1 MQPARYYGWL
11 VSTLPARQLA
21 LVAARRLKHAATER
35 ARELSRPFER
45 PLDLVREMQVPSPD
59 ALAARMREGHAG
71 RASIDPR
78 ERQLARSLVQE
89 HFPEHANEVCE
100 RADRV
105 LNGELFLFG
114 AWRTHARGELEPGI
128 AALDWTRDPISG
140 EHTPDL
146 PSSQIDRDA
155 PGRDTRA
162 VWEAGRLAHL
172 VWFAQ
177 AHLLASMPGA
187 EHVRGAQ
194 QPGLYARAL
203 TLHVRDFLATQ
214 PVGLGIHWTCAME
227 AALRAMNL
235 ALALSLV
242 RDEPSFDAPFWTEAA
257 TFLVD
262 HLRFVDEHLED
273 AQAVPGNHLLCD
285 LAGQAVVTLLFPE
298 LPGAVEKRSDALDS
312 YAKELLTQSTRD
324 GLSFESSL
332 PYHRFVTELS
342 LLVEAVARRQGL
354 TLGPAALSRLWLMCD
369 VVQAATLTDGK
380 LVALGDDDSSRALP
394 FTLRDPRDGTHIAPL
409 KAALGGGG
417 GAAPEP
423 EVLWV
428 AGVSGLRR
436 LDRTVES
443 PVASSF
449 AASGL
454 AVLRDGTRSAS
465 LWAGAN
471 GQMGLGGHAHNDK
484 LSCEVVLGGRRLT
497 VDPGCPVY
505 FANLAERDLFRST
518 GVHPTVRV
526 DGLEQ
531 SELPQGRPFVLPD
544 IARASL
550 IEQSLRTAIGEHRAY
565 ARLRPAVT
573 HRREVSLPAGLEAV
587 VVTDRLLG
595 EGEHVCEVQW
605 PVPTREVLM
614 RAATAPE
621 RELLRKLEHVDGE
634 GRFDLTRVFT
644 LPGRPEALLAI
655 ASEHP
660 WESLIDAGT
669 WSPGYGR
676 REPGRIIRIVFHAPL
691 PLSVTCAFVLPVIG

>member
-21 LVAARRLKHAATER
+21 LVAARRLKHAAAGR
-35 ARELSRPFER
+35 ARELSKPFER
-45 PLDLVREMQVPSPD
+45 PLDLVREMNLPSPD
-59 ALAARMREGHAG
+59 AVAARLREGHAG
-71 RASIDPR
+71 VAAIDPR
-78 ERQLARSLVQE
+78 ERQLARSMAQE
-89 HFPEHANEVCE
+89 LFPEHANEVCE

-105 LNGELFLFG
+105 LGGELFLFG
-114 AWRTHARGELEPGI
+114 AWRAHARGELEPGI
-128 AALDWTRDPISG
+128 AAIDWARDPISG
-140 EHTPDL
+140 RYTPDL
-146 PSSQIDRDA
+146 KSSEIDRDA

-172 VWFAQ
+172 VWLAQ

-187 EHVRGAQ
+187 EHARGSQ

-214 PVGLGIHWTCAME
+214 PVNLGIHWTCAME
-227 AALRAMNL
+227 ASLRAMNL
-235 ALALSLV
+235 AIALSLV

-257 TFLVD
+257 TFLID

-285 LAGQAVVTLLFPE
+285 LAGLAVVSLLFPE
-298 LPGAVEKRSDALDS
+298 LPGAVEGRADALDA
-312 YAKELLTQSTRD
+312 YAKELLTQSTVD

-342 LLVEAVARRQGL
+342 MLVESVARRQGL

-394 FTLRDPRDGTHIAPL
+394 FTLRDPRDGAHIAPL

-417 GAAPEP
+417 SAAPVP

-436 LDRTVES
+436 LERAVEA
-443 PVASSF
+443 PVPASF

-454 AVLRDGTRSAS
+454 AVLRDGQRSAS

-484 LSCEVVLGGRRLT
+484 LSCEVVLAGRRLT

-505 FANLAERDLFRST
+505 FADLTERDLYRST

-531 SELPQGRPFVLPD
+531 SEIPQGRPFVLPD
-544 IARASL
+544 TARASL
-550 IEQSLRTAIGEHRAY
+550 IEQSLRTAVGEHRAY

-573 HRREVSLPAGLEAV
+573 HRREVSLPRGVEAV
-587 VVTDRLLG
+587 LVTDRLLG

-605 PVPTREVLM
+605 PMPTREVVM
-614 RAATAPE
+614 RASTAPE
-621 RELLRKLEHVDGE
+621 RELLRALEHVDGE
-634 GRFDLTRVFT
+634 GRFDLSRVFS
-644 LPGRPEALLAI
+644 LPGLPDALLAV

-660 WESLIDAGT
+660 WEAVIEEST

-676 REPGRIIRIVFHAPL
+676 RSPGRTVRLVFHAPL
-691 PLSVTCAFVLPVIG
+691 PLSVTCAFVVPAL